1 MISKILHC
9 FSLLKFK
16 IVWRK
21 LNGSNHTVAG
31 NIFPINT
38 VRVGNNSYGVV
49 NVRYWRH
56 PKEGLSIGA
65 YVSIAENVVFILGGN
80 HTTTGYMTYPLHT
93 MRGFYTSDD
102 SYSKGPIV
110 IEDDVW
116 IGFGSIIL
124 SGVKIG
130 RGSVIAAGSIVTK
143 SFPEFSVIAGNPAK
157 LIKRRLSD
165 EQISLIQDMSFES
178 LKLDNLTDK
187 DVDLLYQ
194 QPDST
199 NILEVKRIFTR

>member
-1 MISKILHC
+1 MLKKIFHYI
-9 FSLLKFK
+9 SLLKFK
-16 IVWRK
+16 ILWRK
-21 LNGSNHTVAG
+21 LNNSNHTVAG
-31 NIFPINT
+31 NIFPIHL
-38 VRVGNNSYGVV
+38 VRVGSNSYGVV
-49 NVRYWRH
+49 NIRYWKH

-65 YVSIAENVVFILGGN
+65 YVSIAENVIFILGGN

-93 MRGFYTSDD
+93 MRGCYTSDD

-124 SGVKIG
+124 SGVTIG

-143 SFPEFSVIAGNPAK
+143 SFPAFSVIAGNPAK

-165 EQISLIQDMSFES
+165 EQISLIKDMHIES
-178 LKLDNLTDK
+178 LKLEKLTDK
-187 DVDLLYQ
+187 DVDLFYQ
-194 QPDST
+194 QPDSI
-199 NILEVKRIFTR
+199 NVLEIKKILTR